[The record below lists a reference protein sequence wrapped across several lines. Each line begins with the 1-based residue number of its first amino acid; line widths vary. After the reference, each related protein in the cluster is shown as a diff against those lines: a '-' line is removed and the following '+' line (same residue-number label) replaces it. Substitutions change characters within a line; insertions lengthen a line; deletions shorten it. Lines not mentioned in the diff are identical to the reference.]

1 MDIEVRAV
9 DPLDDDALV
18 ARLAIIGAA
27 WAHDIPDF
35 PPPCPVRFA
44 VQLRRPDF
52 ATGYHAWLAYL
63 DGRPAGTALMT
74 LPLLDNTGNAQ
85 VDLQVAP
92 AHRRHGVGR
101 ALYAHAVDAAR
112 HHDRIRMTSDTV
124 ATLPGGVA
132 RDGAGEAFA
141 IAMGLKPALPEV
153 RRRLDLSTVDIW
165 ALEQPE
171 APGYS
176 LVRWRERAPEE
187 YLADIARLD
196 GRLVTDAPMG
206 DLVLEAPKIDAA
218 RIRDYEETC
227 IASRERRYQI
237 GIVHD
242 AVPARDPTAPPSG
255 TLVAWTTLMFDSTTP
270 NHAWQHITIVDPPHR
285 GHRLGLWAKVANLR
299 FAVENEPALRF
310 VDTWNAAANGHMIA
324 INEQVGFRAVDAFM
338 QWQQDI

>member
-1 MDIEVRAV
+1 MI
-9 DPLDDDALV
+9 
-18 ARLAIIGAA
+18 
-27 WAHDIPDF
+27 
-35 PPPCPVRFA
+35 
-44 VQLRRPDF
+44 
-52 ATGYHAWLAYL
+52 
-63 DGRPAGTALMT
+63 
-74 LPLLDNTGNAQ
+74 
-85 VDLQVAP
+85 
-92 AHRRHGVGR
+92 
-101 ALYAHAVDAAR
+101 
-112 HHDRIRMTSDTV
+112 SDTV
-124 ATLPGGVA
+124 ATLPGGVP
-132 RDGAGEAFA
+132 RDEAGEAFA

-153 RRRLDLSTVDIW
+153 RRRLDLSTVDVW

-187 YLADIARLD
+187 YLADLARLD

-218 RIRDYEETC
+218 RIRDYEETG

-242 AVPARDPTAPPSG
+242 ATGALA
-255 TLVAWTTLMFDSTTP
+255 AWTTLMFDSTTP
-270 NHAWQHITIVDPPHR
+270 DHAWQHITIVDPPHR

-310 VDTWNAAANGHMIA
+310 IDTWNAAANGHMIA